1 MSELYSLPNGWE
13 WKKLG
18 KIAKLQNGFAFKSK
32 LFVNDGLPIVRIKNI
47 KNEKVLLDDVVYFNV
62 EDYGKKLDS
71 YQIKKNDILIAMSGA
86 TTGKIGLYDTEEISY
101 LNQRVGLFRIEN
113 SNLRSYLFYFLS
125 TQIEKNL
132 ELSLGAAQPNLSTE
146 QINNIELPLP
156 PLEEQKRIVAKLDIL
171 FAKIDKAIALHQKN
185 IDEADIFMASVLNDV
200 FVELEEKYG
209 LDNIGNM
216 IDILTDYHSNGAY
229 KNLKENVELLDKE
242 DYALMIR
249 ATDLENE
256 DYSKNVKY
264 ITESA
269 YNYMSKSKVFGGEI
283 ILPKIGTIGNVY
295 FMPYLKRPVS
305 LAMNLFMLRCSDK
318 VLNKY
323 MFLFLKSS
331 KGNED
336 ILNSPNCYEQSQSR
350 TRGVANRN
358 LVLNDIKQIFFPLP
372 PLKTQQKVVAY
383 LDEISQKMEKIK
395 QIQKEKMQ
403 SLKALKASILD
414 QAFKGEL

>member
-1 MSELYSLPNGWE
+1 MAELYSLPDGWE

-171 FAKIDKAIALHQKN
+171 FAKIDKAIDLHQKN

-200 FVELEEKYG
+200 FMELNTNETIELKYITSK
-209 LDNIGNM
+209 IGSGS
-216 IDILTDYHSNGAY
+216 TPRGGQKAY
-229 KNLKENVELLDKE
+229 KNEGISLIRSMNVHDNGFRSKGLVFIDDEQANKLDNVTIKEN
-242 DYALMIR
+242 
-249 ATDLENE
+249 
-256 DYSKNVKY
+256 
-264 ITESA
+264 
-269 YNYMSKSKVFGGEI
+269 
-283 ILPKIGTIGNVY
+283 
-295 FMPYLKRPVS
+295 
-305 LAMNLFMLRCSDK
+305 
-318 VLNKY
+318 
-323 MFLFLKSS
+323 
-331 KGNED
+331 D
-336 ILNSPNCYEQSQSR
+336 ILLNITGASVARCCIVDKNYLPARVNQHVSIIRLEDKFIPNFLHYYIISPSVKSDLLFSSSGGA
-350 TRGVANRN
+350 TREAITKSMLEEFKVPK
-358 LVLNDIKQIFFPLP
+358 VSIV
-372 PLKTQQKVVAY
+372 TQQKVVSY
-383 LDEISQKMEKIK
+383 LDEISNKMEKIK
-395 QIQKEKMQ
+395 NLQKKKMQ

-414 QAFKGEL
+414 KAFKGEL

>member
-1 MSELYSLPNGWE
+1 MSELYSLPKGWE

-185 IDEADIFMASVLNDV
+185 CEEADIFMASVLNDV
-200 FVELEEKYG
+200 FEELEDKYG
-209 LDNIGNM
+209 LYELNKVCEFSQGIQVATNQQYESYEDGLNKFIRIINYTQLSNEYRYVKAYSERAFVNENDIVMVRYGATAGFIGRGQKGLIANNLFRVIPNKDYINDFIYFGIKNPKNQSIMFNNIGAAAMPAINFGTM
-216 IDILTDYHSNGAY
+216 SLLT
-229 KNLKENVELLDKE
+229 
-242 DYALMIR
+242 I
-249 ATDLENE
+249 
-256 DYSKNVKY
+256 
-264 ITESA
+264 
-269 YNYMSKSKVFGGEI
+269 
-283 ILPKIGTIGNVY
+283 
-295 FMPYLKRPVS
+295 
-305 LAMNLFMLRCSDK
+305 
-318 VLNKY
+318 
-323 MFLFLKSS
+323 
-331 KGNED
+331 
-336 ILNSPNCYEQSQSR
+336 PNISIS
-350 TRGVANRN
+350 
-358 LVLNDIKQIFFPLP
+358 I
-372 PLKTQQKVVAY
+372 QQKVVAY
-383 LDEISQKMEKIK
+383 LDEISNKIEKIK

>member
-1 MSELYSLPNGWE
+1 MAELYSLPDGWE

-185 IDEADIFMASVLNDV
+185 IDKSDIFMASVLNDV
-200 FVELEEKYG
+200 FMELNTNETIELKYITSK
-209 LDNIGNM
+209 IGSGS
-216 IDILTDYHSNGAY
+216 TPRGGQKAY
-229 KNLKENVELLDKE
+229 KNEGISLIRSMNVHDNGFRSKGLVFIDDEQANKLDNVTIKEN
-242 DYALMIR
+242 
-249 ATDLENE
+249 
-256 DYSKNVKY
+256 
-264 ITESA
+264 
-269 YNYMSKSKVFGGEI
+269 
-283 ILPKIGTIGNVY
+283 
-295 FMPYLKRPVS
+295 
-305 LAMNLFMLRCSDK
+305 
-318 VLNKY
+318 
-323 MFLFLKSS
+323 
-331 KGNED
+331 D
-336 ILNSPNCYEQSQSR
+336 ILLNITGASVARCCIVDKNYLPARVNQHVSIIRLEDKFIPNFLHYYIISPSVKSDLLFSSSGGA
-350 TRGVANRN
+350 TREAITKSMLEEFKVPK
-358 LVLNDIKQIFFPLP
+358 VSIV
-372 PLKTQQKVVAY
+372 TQQKVVSY
-383 LDEISQKMEKIK
+383 LDEISNKMEKIK
-395 QIQKEKMQ
+395 NLQKKKMQ

-414 QAFKGEL
+414 KAFKGEL

>member
-71 YQIKKNDILIAMSGA
+71 YQIKKNDILLAMSGA
-86 TTGKIGLYDTEEISY
+86 TTGKIGLYDTDEISY

-156 PLEEQKRIVAKLDIL
+156 PLEEQKRIVAKLDNL

-185 IDEADIFMASVLNDV
+185 IDEANVFMASVLNDV
-200 FVELEEKYG
+200 FLELDTNET
-209 LDNIGNM
+209 I
-216 IDILTDYHSNGAY
+216 
-229 KNLKENVELLDKE
+229 EL
-242 DYALMIR
+242 
-249 ATDLENE
+249 
-256 DYSKNVKY
+256 KY
-264 ITESA
+264 ITSKIGSGSTPRGGQKA
-269 YNYMSKSKVFGGEI
+269 YKTEGITLIRSMNVHDNGFRIKGLAFIDDEQANKLDNVTIKENDILLNITGASVARCCIVDKNYLPARVNQHVSIIRLDDKFIPNFLHYYLISPSVKSDLLFSSSGGATREAITKSMLEEFKV
-283 ILPKIGTIGNVY
+283 PKISI
-295 FMPYLKRPVS
+295 
-305 LAMNLFMLRCSDK
+305 
-318 VLNKY
+318 
-323 MFLFLKSS
+323 
-331 KGNED
+331 
-336 ILNSPNCYEQSQSR
+336 I
-350 TRGVANRN
+350 
-358 LVLNDIKQIFFPLP
+358 
-372 PLKTQQKVVAY
+372 TQQKVVSY
-383 LDEISQKMEKIK
+383 LDEISKKMEKIK

>member
-71 YQIKKNDILIAMSGA
+71 YQIKKNDILLAMSGA
-86 TTGKIGLYDTEEISY
+86 TTGKIGLYDTDEISY

-185 IDEADIFMASVLNDV
+185 IDEANVFMASVLNDV
-200 FVELEEKYG
+200 FLELDTNET
-209 LDNIGNM
+209 I
-216 IDILTDYHSNGAY
+216 
-229 KNLKENVELLDKE
+229 EL
-242 DYALMIR
+242 
-249 ATDLENE
+249 
-256 DYSKNVKY
+256 KY
-264 ITESA
+264 ITSKIGSGSTPRGGQKA
-269 YNYMSKSKVFGGEI
+269 YKTEGITLIRSMNVHDNGFRIKGLAFIDDEQANKLDNVTIKENDILLNITGASVARCCIVDKNYLPARVNQHVSIIRLDDKFIPNFLHYYLISPSVKSDLLFSSSGGATREAITKSMLEEFKV
-283 ILPKIGTIGNVY
+283 PKISI
-295 FMPYLKRPVS
+295 
-305 LAMNLFMLRCSDK
+305 
-318 VLNKY
+318 
-323 MFLFLKSS
+323 
-331 KGNED
+331 
-336 ILNSPNCYEQSQSR
+336 I
-350 TRGVANRN
+350 
-358 LVLNDIKQIFFPLP
+358 
-372 PLKTQQKVVAY
+372 TQQKVVSY
-383 LDEISQKMEKIK
+383 LDEISKKMEKIK

>member
-1 MSELYSLPNGWE
+1 MAELYSLPDWWE

-146 QINNIELPLP
+146 QINNIELPFP
-156 PLEEQKRIVAKLDIL
+156 PFEEQKRIVAKLDIL
-171 FAKIDKAIALHQKN
+171 FSKIDKAIALHQKN

-200 FVELEEKYG
+200 FVELEEKYEKF
-209 LDNIGNM
+209 NINKIATVKGGKRVPKGYTLSEEVTPYPYLRVTDFKDYGTICTKKMLYLTEEVHEQIKRYTITDEDLYITNVGNT
-216 IDILTDYHSNGAY
+216 IGKSGIIPSELNGANLTENAVKLVY
-229 KNLKENVELLDKE
+229 KDK
-242 DYALMIR
+242 
-249 ATDLENE
+249 
-256 DYSKNVKY
+256 KNTSNKFMY
-264 ITESA
+264 YFTKTSIFLIQLESA
-269 YNYMSKSKVFGGEI
+269 TMQMAVPKLAIMRLGEI
-283 ILPKIGTIGNVY
+283 ELP
-295 FMPYLKRPVS
+295 
-305 LAMNLFMLRCSDK
+305 
-318 VLNKY
+318 
-323 MFLFLKSS
+323 
-331 KGNED
+331 
-336 ILNSPNCYEQSQSR
+336 
-350 TRGVANRN
+350 
-358 LVLNDIKQIFFPLP
+358 FPP
-372 PLKTQQKVVAY
+372 IETQQKVVSY
-383 LDEISQKMEKIK
+383 LDEILEKMEKIK
-395 QIQKEKMQ
+395 NLQKDKMQ
-403 SLKALKASILD
+403 SLKELKASILD
-414 QAFKGEL
+414 KAFKGEL

>member
-156 PLEEQKRIVAKLDIL
+156 PFEEQKRIVAKLDNL

-185 IDEADIFMASVLNDV
+185 IDEVNVFMASVLNDV
-200 FVELEEKYG
+200 FVELEEKYEKLFLNDVSTFQNGFAFKSNEFNTTGNG
-209 LDNIGNM
+209 LQVIRIGNVL
-216 IDILTDYHSNGAY
+216 DIN
-229 KNLKENVELLDKE
+229 KNQVFIEKRKEFEKYLLKENDIVISMTGTRGKK
-242 DYALMIR
+242 DYLFVRVITSNDSYLNQR
-249 ATDLENE
+249 VGKISN
-256 DYSKNVKY
+256 KNN
-264 ITESA
+264 S
-269 YNYMSKSKVFGGEI
+269 NYMYLYYFLQSNYFRD
-283 ILPKIGTIGNVY
+283 KIFEFETGTVNQGNI
-295 FMPYLKRPVS
+295 
-305 LAMNLFMLRCSDK
+305 
-318 VLNKY
+318 
-323 MFLFLKSS
+323 SS
-331 KGNED
+331 KD
-336 ILNSPNCYEQSQSR
+336 ILN
-350 TRGVANRN
+350 TK
-358 LVLNDIKQIFFPLP
+358 IPLP
-372 PLKTQQKVVAY
+372 NMQVQQKVVSY
-383 LDEISQKMEKIK
+383 LDEISNKMEKIK
-395 QIQKEKMQ
+395 QIQKDKMQ
-403 SLKALKASILD
+403 SLKELKASILD
-414 QAFKGEL
+414 KAFKGEL

>member
-1 MSELYSLPNGWE
+1 MSELYSLPKGWE

-71 YQIKKNDILIAMSGA
+71 YQIKKNDILLAMSGA
-86 TTGKIGLYDTEEISY
+86 TTGKIGLYDTDEISY

-156 PLEEQKRIVAKLDIL
+156 PLEEQKRIVAKLDNL

-185 IDEADIFMASVLNDV
+185 IDEANVFMASVLNDV
-200 FVELEEKYG
+200 FVELDTNET
-209 LDNIGNM
+209 I
-216 IDILTDYHSNGAY
+216 
-229 KNLKENVELLDKE
+229 EL
-242 DYALMIR
+242 
-249 ATDLENE
+249 
-256 DYSKNVKY
+256 KY
-264 ITESA
+264 ITSKIGSGSTPRGGQKA
-269 YNYMSKSKVFGGEI
+269 YKTEGITLIRSMNVHDNGFRIKGLAFIDDEQANKLDNVTIKENDILLNITGASVARCCIVDKNYLPARVNQHVSIIRLDDKFIPNFLHYYLISPSVKSDLLFSSSGGATREAITKSMLEEFKV
-283 ILPKIGTIGNVY
+283 PKISI
-295 FMPYLKRPVS
+295 
-305 LAMNLFMLRCSDK
+305 
-318 VLNKY
+318 
-323 MFLFLKSS
+323 
-331 KGNED
+331 
-336 ILNSPNCYEQSQSR
+336 I
-350 TRGVANRN
+350 
-358 LVLNDIKQIFFPLP
+358 
-372 PLKTQQKVVAY
+372 TQQKVVSY
-383 LDEISQKMEKIK
+383 LDEISKKMEKIK

>member
-156 PLEEQKRIVAKLDIL
+156 PLEEQKRIVAKLDNL

-185 IDEADIFMASVLNDV
+185 IDEANVFMASVLNDV
-200 FVELEEKYG
+200 FVELEEKYEK
-209 LDNIGNM
+209 NIVKNILKMAQYGFSSKSSDDGKYPFLRMGDLQNGK
-216 IDILTDYHSNGAY
+216 ILLNNLKYVNLTDEEFKKY
-229 KNLKENVELLDKE
+229 KLQKFDLLFNRTNSFELVGKTSIFEEDIDMSFASYLVRLRVDEEKLLPYYLNYYLNNKNTQNVLKE
-242 DYALMIR
+242 M
-249 ATDLENE
+249 ATKAVNQSNINAE
-256 DYSKNVKY
+256 K
-264 ITESA
+264 
-269 YNYMSKSKVFGGEI
+269 
-283 ILPKIGTIGNVY
+283 
-295 FMPYLKRPVS
+295 
-305 LAMNLFMLRCSDK
+305 
-318 VLNKY
+318 
-323 MFLFLKSS
+323 LKS
-331 KGNED
+331 
-336 ILNSPNCYEQSQSR
+336 I
-350 TRGVANRN
+350 T
-358 LVLNDIKQIFFPLP
+358 IPLP
-372 PLKTQQKVVAY
+372 PLKTQQKVVSY
-383 LDEISQKMEKIK
+383 LDEISQKMEILKRV
-395 QIQKEKMQ
+395 QNDKMQ
-403 SLKALKASILD
+403 SLKELKASILD
-414 QAFKGEL
+414 KAFKGEL

>member
-1 MSELYSLPNGWE
+1 MSELYTLPEGWE
-13 WKKLG
+13 WKELQFFG
-18 KIAKLQNGFAFKSK
+18 KFIRGVSYKKEQLLESPTNDSFTLLRANNIQNELELDDIQIVPKDVAKGKEIKDGDILFAMSSGSK
-32 LFVNDGLPIVRIKNI
+32 HLVGKNI
-47 KNEKVLLDDVVYFNV
+47 LLNGLKNYTFGAFCSIYRN
-62 EDYGKKLDS
+62 
-71 YQIKKNDILIAMSGA
+71 QKNDVLNNYY
-86 TTGKIGLYDTEEISY
+86 LSY
-101 LNQRVGLFRIEN
+101 VLK
-113 SNLRSYLFYFLS
+113 SNLYRDKLS
-125 TQIEKNL
+125 G
-132 ELSLGAAQPNLSTE
+132 LSMGAN
-146 QINNIELPLP
+146 INNLKSSDLEIMKIPLP
-156 PLEEQKRIVAKLDIL
+156 PLEEQKRIVAKLDNL

-185 IDEADIFMASVLNDV
+185 CEEADIFMASVLNNV

-336 ILNSPNCYEQSQSR
+336 ILNK
-350 TRGVANRN
+350 ANGAVTKTITKDAVRSIE
-358 LVLNDIKQIFFPLP
+358 LPFPP
-372 PLKTQQKVVAY
+372 IETQQKVVAY

>member
-171 FAKIDKAIALHQKN
+171 FAKIDKAIALH
-185 IDEADIFMASVLNDV
+185 
-200 FVELEEKYG
+200 
-209 LDNIGNM
+209 
-216 IDILTDYHSNGAY
+216 
-229 KNLKENVELLDKE
+229 
-242 DYALMIR
+242 
-249 ATDLENE
+249 
-256 DYSKNVKY
+256 
-264 ITESA
+264 
-269 YNYMSKSKVFGGEI
+269 
-283 ILPKIGTIGNVY
+283 
-295 FMPYLKRPVS
+295 
-305 LAMNLFMLRCSDK
+305 
-318 VLNKY
+318 
-323 MFLFLKSS
+323 
-331 KGNED
+331 
-336 ILNSPNCYEQSQSR
+336 
-350 TRGVANRN
+350 
-358 LVLNDIKQIFFPLP
+358 
-372 PLKTQQKVVAY
+372 
-383 LDEISQKMEKIK
+383 
-395 QIQKEKMQ
+395 
-403 SLKALKASILD
+403 
-414 QAFKGEL
+414 